1 MFLHGGPGLAQM
13 TFAPNFQS
21 RLEKHFIVVNW
32 DQRGAGKSYCENIS
46 KESMN
51 FDQYVSEVKEI

>member
-1 MFLHGGPGLAQM
+1 M